1 MNQCTVELIS
11 KYLSI
16 STPSPQVQAMMAMM
30 VVLPLLLSLLQHPVT
45 IQGAAE
51 AQASCP
57 LGWVSL
63 PHGCFLIYDSQV
75 CLLSYLNV
83 DLLIHSLSAGSS
95 PSRDVRVWVASLPSQ
110 QPTRSLKC
118 SGKVIDLSPNEM
130 LRLFLQEF
138 SSVDRCWIGLSDL
151 SHEDR

>member
-1 MNQCTVELIS
+1 
-11 KYLSI
+11 
-16 STPSPQVQAMMAMM
+16 MMAMM

-45 IQGAAE
+45 MEGVAE

-118 SGKVIDLSPNEM
+118 SDCFYKNSAA
-130 LRLFLQEF
+130 
-138 SSVDRCWIGLSDL
+138 
-151 SHEDR
+151 